1 MSRLF
6 RKKQKITYLKER
18 AVLSD
23 TLPYETPAIF
33 SNRYFYR
40 FLVNNKVEVYN
51 GEIKFRQYENKK
63 NIQEIEG
70 IKETIE
76 LLLNTEKVT
85 ENNIDKWY
93 FSYKK
98 NNTSVNKER
107 NIPFTF
113 KIAHKKSDFRNL
125 SLIHPLNQLMVVD
138 FYDTYKD
145 IIRYFSNQSEFSI
158 RKPFKIAKNRYIN
171 SYLEKQIKG
180 KTTHS
185 KIEMHGKEEEH
196 LKSFFTYKK
205 YSNIHRFFE
214 SYEYQRCE
222 KKFDKLYKFDINKC
236 FDSIYTHTV
245 AWALLNK
252 EIVKDNLDKKLDAT
266 FAGRFDKLMQN
277 MNYGET
283 NGILIG
289 AEISRIFA
297 ELILQ
302 KIDKNVQDKLRKKE
316 YLHKTH
322 YEIFRYVDDYF
333 IFYDDEQVKD
343 KIIET
348 FKHELKEYNLYVS
361 DTKTIE
367 FVKPIITDLTIAK
380 TKITDLINEYFSY
393 KIIENAIEDKKQ
405 WTISLKSNDVITK
418 FKMIVKETNIE
429 YKDILNY
436 SIATIEKRFL
446 KIIQKLEN
454 SENQNLYVG
463 VFVSFTIQLLDFLFF
478 IYSVSPRVTS
488 TIKIVSL
495 ISKLLQ
501 FIKDDKSNQKILKN
515 YQVELIYKKIYDEV
529 FQILKKNKLKEYT
542 QNETLYLL
550 LTLNELGKDYR
561 LDAEFL
567 NEYFFD
573 SQSKVNL
580 NYFSIVTLLYYIKK
594 INRYNNI
601 KTKLLEC
608 IENRF
613 VNCNKDHLRK
623 NTELT
628 LLLMDLMTCPYI
640 NPSDKNRFLSLN
652 GITDSAIQNK
662 IITFSLKQKYWFIK
676 WKDFNLA
683 EEIEMKKSQE
693 VYS

>member
-1 MSRLF
+1 MSNKF

-23 TLPYETPAIF
+23 TLPYEIPAIF

-40 FLVNNKVEVYN
+40 FLINNGVEINN
-51 GEIKFRQYENKK
+51 GEVRFNQN
-63 NIQEIEG
+63 NEG
-70 IKETIE
+70 LKEVVE
-76 LLLNTEKVT
+76 LLFNVEKVT
-85 ENNIDKWY
+85 ENKVDKWY

-98 NNTSVNKER
+98 NTKSVNKER

-113 KIAHKKSDFRNL
+113 KIAHKKNDFRNL

-145 IIRYFSNQSEFSI
+145 SIRYFSNQSVFSI
-158 RKPFKIAKNRYIN
+158 RKPFKIAKNRYLN
-171 SYLEKQIKG
+171 SYLKKLRKR

-185 KIEMHGKEEEH
+185 KIEIHDKEEEH

-214 SYEYQRCE
+214 SYKYQRCE

-236 FDSIYTHTV
+236 FDSIYTHTI
-245 AWALLNK
+245 AWAIFNK
-252 EIVKDNLDKKLDAT
+252 EIVKDNLNKKLDAT
-266 FAGRFDKLMQN
+266 FAGKFDKLMQN

-302 KIDKNVQDKLRKKE
+302 KIDKNIQQRLRDTKPKE
-316 YLHKTH
+316 YLHKIH

-343 KIIET
+343 KIIEIC
-348 FKHELKEYNLYVS
+348 KHELKEYNLYIS

-380 TKITDLINEYFSY
+380 TKITDLINENFSY
-393 KIIENAIEDKKQ
+393 KIKENATTDEKQ
-405 WTISLKSNDVITK
+405 WSIFLRSENVITK
-418 FKMIVKETNIE
+418 FKIIVKETNIE

-436 SIATIEKRFL
+436 TIATIEKRFL
-446 KIIQKLEN
+446 NIVGKLEKSDN
-454 SENQNLYVG
+454 RQLYADM
-463 VFVSFTIQLLDFLFF
+463 FVSFIMQLLDFLFF

-488 TIKIVSL
+488 TVKMVSL
-495 ISKLLQ
+495 ISKILQ
-501 FIKDDKSNQKILKN
+501 FIKDDKCNKKIIKS
-515 YQVELIYKKIYDEV
+515 YQAELIYKKIYDEV
-529 FQILKKNKLKEYT
+529 YQILKKNRLKEYI

-550 LTLNELGKDYR
+550 LVLNELGKNYR
-561 LDAEFL
+561 LDADFL
-567 NEYFFD
+567 NDYFLKD
-573 SQSKVNL
+573 RIEL
-580 NYFSIVTLLYYIKK
+580 NYFAIVSLLYYIKN
-594 INRYNNI
+594 INRYTGI
-601 KTKLLEC
+601 KRELLEK
-608 IENRF
+608 IENKF
-613 VNCNKDHLRK
+613 EKCNKDHLRK

-640 NPSDKNRFLSLN
+640 DILKKIDFLSLN
-652 GITDSAIQNK
+652 GVGDLGVQTK
-662 IITFSLKQKYWFIK
+662 IIDFSLKQKYWFIK
-676 WKDFNLA
+676 WQDFNLA
-683 EEIEMKKSQE
+683 EEMEMKKSQE
-693 VYS
+693 VYN

>member
-1 MSRLF
+1 MSRQF

-40 FLVNNKVEVYN
+40 FLINNGIEINN
-51 GEIKFRQYENKK
+51 GEVKFNQEN
-63 NIQEIEG
+63 EG
-70 IKETIE
+70 LKEVLE

-98 NNTSVNKER
+98 SNTSVNKER

-113 KIAHKKSDFRNL
+113 KIAHKKNDFRNL
-125 SLIHPLNQLMVVD
+125 SLIHPLNQLMVIN

-145 IIRYFSNQSEFSI
+145 SIRYFSNQSEFSI

-171 SYLEKQIKG
+171 SYLKKQRKG
-180 KTTHS
+180 QITHGR
-185 KIEMHGKEEEH
+185 IEMHDKEEEH

-236 FDSIYTHTV
+236 FDSIYTHTI

-266 FAGRFDKLMQN
+266 FAGKFDKLMQN

-289 AEISRIFA
+289 AEVSRIFA

-302 KIDKNVQDKLRKKE
+302 KIDKNVQQKLKNNKPKE
-316 YLHKTH
+316 CLHKTH

-361 DTKTIE
+361 DTKTVE

-380 TKITDLINEYFSY
+380 TKITELINEYFSY
-393 KIIENAIEDKKQ
+393 KIKENPTDDEKQ
-405 WTISLKSNDVITK
+405 WSVSLRSSDVITK
-418 FKMIVKETNIE
+418 FKMIVKETNID

-436 SIATIEKRFL
+436 SIATIEKRYL
-446 KIIQKLEN
+446 KTIRKLEN
-454 SENQNLYVG
+454 SNNQHLYVDM
-463 VFVSFTIQLLDFLFF
+463 FVAFTIQLLDFLFF

-501 FIKDDKSNQKILKN
+501 FIKDDKSNEKILKN
-515 YQVELIYKKIYDEV
+515 YQVELIYKKIYDEA
-529 FQILKKNKLKEYT
+529 FQILKKNRLKEYT

-550 LTLNELGKDYR
+550 LTLNELAKDYR

-567 NEYFFD
+567 NEYFFND
-573 SQSKVNL
+573 GIEL
-580 NYFSIVTLLYYIKK
+580 NYFVIVSLLYYIKD
-594 INRYNNI
+594 INRYKDI
-601 KTKLLEC
+601 KIDLINR
-608 IENRF
+608 IEKKF
-613 VNCNKDHLRK
+613 TNCNKDHLRK

-640 NPSDKNRFLSLN
+640 SNSDRENFLSLN
-652 GITDSAIQNK
+652 GITDSTIQTK
-662 IITFSLKQKYWFIK
+662 IISFSSKQKYWFIK
-676 WKDFNLA
+676 WQDFNLA

>member
-1 MSRLF
+1 MNKKF
-6 RKKQKITYLKER
+6 KKKQKITYLKER

-40 FLVNNKVEVYN
+40 FLVNNKI
-51 GEIKFRQYENKK
+51 EIQDS
-63 NIQEIEG
+63 EISFDNTNPD
-70 IKETIE
+70 IIE
-76 LLLNTEKVT
+76 ILKLVLNV
-85 ENNIDKWY
+85 NIDGGRAL
-93 FSYKK
+93 FKK
-98 NNTSVNKER
+98 YER

-145 IIRYFSNQSEFSI
+145 SIRYFSNQSEFSI

-171 SYLEKQIKG
+171 SYLQKQTKG

-393 KIIENAIEDKKQ
+393 KIIENAIEDEKQ

-463 VFVSFTIQLLDFLFF
+463 VFVSFAIQLLDFLFF

-573 SQSKVNL
+573 PESKVNL

-652 GITDSAIQNK
+652 GITDSLIQSK
-662 IITFSLKQKYWFIK
+662 IINFSLKQKYWFIK

>member
-1 MSRLF
+1 MSKKF
-6 RKKQKITYLKER
+6 KKKQKITYLKER

-33 SNRYFYR
+33 SNKYFYR
-40 FLVNNKVEVYN
+40 FLIQNKI
-51 GEIKFRQYENKK
+51 EIQDSEISFDNS
-63 NIQEIEG
+63 NPDIIQIL
-70 IKETIE
+70 K
-76 LLLNTEKVT
+76 LLLNV
-85 ENNIDKWY
+85 NIDDGRAL
-93 FSYKK
+93 FKK
-98 NNTSVNKER
+98 SER

-113 KIAHKKSDFRNL
+113 KIAHKKNDFRNL

-138 FYDTYKD
+138 FYDKYKD
-145 IIRYFSNQSEFSI
+145 SIRYFSNQSEFSI

-171 SYLEKQIKG
+171 DYLKKQKKG
-180 KTTHS
+180 QTSHS
-185 KIEMHGKEEEH
+185 KIEIHDKEEEH

-205 YSNIHRFFE
+205 YSNIHGFFE

-222 KKFDKLYKFDINKC
+222 KKFEKLYKFDINKC
-236 FDSIYTHTV
+236 FDSIYTHTI

-266 FAGRFDKLMQN
+266 FAGKFDKLMQN

-302 KIDKNVQDKLRKKE
+302 KIDKNVQNKLRKKYE

-322 YEIFRYVDDYF
+322 YEIFRYIDDYF
-333 IFYDDEQVKD
+333 IFYDDEEVKD

-380 TKITDLINEYFSY
+380 TKITDLINENFSY
-393 KIIENAIEDKKQ
+393 KITDNTTDDEKQ
-405 WTISLKSNDVITK
+405 WSISLRSRDVIK
-418 FKMIVKETNIE
+418 RFKIIIKETNID

-446 KIIQKLEN
+446 KIIEKLKN
-454 SENQNLYVG
+454 YDNHRLYVDM
-463 VFVSFTIQLLDFLFF
+463 FVAFTIQLLDFLFF

-501 FIKDDKSNQKILKN
+501 FIKDDRSNKKILKN
-515 YQVELIYKKIYDEV
+515 YQVELIYKKIYDEI
-529 FQILKKNKLKEYT
+529 FQILKKNRLKEYT

-550 LTLNELGKDYR
+550 LTLNELAKDYR

-567 NEYFFD
+567 IEYFFND
-573 SQSKVNL
+573 GIEL
-580 NYFSIVTLLYYIKK
+580 NYFVIVSLLYYIKDIRRYSEIK
-594 INRYNNI
+594 I
-601 KTKLLEC
+601 KLLEW
-608 IENRF
+608 IENKF
-613 VNCNKDHLRK
+613 KNCNIDHLRK

-640 NPSDKNRFLSLN
+640 SNLDRNKFLSLN
-652 GITDSAIQNK
+652 GITDSAIQTK
-662 IITFSLKQKYWFIK
+662 IICFSSKQKYWFIK
-676 WKDFNLA
+676 WQDFNLA

>member
-1 MSRLF
+1 MSNKF

-23 TLPYETPAIF
+23 TLPYEIPAIF

-40 FLVNNKVEVYN
+40 FLVNNKIKIHDS
-51 GEIKFRQYENKK
+51 EIIFDNT
-63 NIQEIEG
+63 NPDIIEILKL
-70 IKETIE
+70 I
-76 LLLNTEKVT
+76 LNV
-85 ENNIDKWY
+85 NIDNSRVLFQKR
-93 FSYKK
+93 
-98 NNTSVNKER
+98 ER

-113 KIAHKKSDFRNL
+113 KIAHKKNDFRNL

-145 IIRYFSNQSEFSI
+145 SIRYFSNQSEFSI

-171 SYLEKQIKG
+171 SYLQKQKKG

-236 FDSIYTHTV
+236 FDSIYTHTI

-266 FAGRFDKLMQN
+266 FAGKFDKLMQN

-302 KIDKNVQDKLRKKE
+302 KIDKNTQNKLRQKG
-316 YLHKTH
+316 YFHKTH

-380 TKITDLINEYFSY
+380 TKITDLINENFSY
-393 KIIENAIEDKKQ
+393 KIKENATADEKQ
-405 WTISLKSNDVITK
+405 WTISLRSDSVITR
-418 FKMIVKETNIE
+418 FKIIVKETNIE

-446 KIIQKLEN
+446 KIIGKLEN
-454 SENQNLYVG
+454 SDNQHLYMDM
-463 VFVSFTIQLLDFLFF
+463 FVSFTIQLLDFLFF

-495 ISKLLQ
+495 VSKLLE
-501 FIKDDKSNQKILKN
+501 FIKDDRSFNKVLKK
-515 YQVELIYKKIYDEV
+515 YQVELIYKKIYDEI

-561 LDAEFL
+561 LDSDEI
-567 NEYFFD
+567 EKYFFD
-573 SQSKVNL
+573 PENKFNL
-580 NYFSIVTLLYYIKK
+580 NYFSIVTLLYYIKN
-594 INRYNNI
+594 INRYINI
-601 KTKLLEC
+601 KMKLLEC
-608 IENRF
+608 IENKF
-613 VNCNKDHLRK
+613 TNCNKDNLKK

-640 NPSDKNRFLSLN
+640 NPSNKNRFLFLN
-652 GITDSAIQNK
+652 GIADSTIQNK

-676 WKDFNLA
+676 WQDFNLA

>member
-1 MSRLF
+1 MSKKF
-6 RKKQKITYLKER
+6 KKKQKITYLKER

-40 FLVNNKVEVYN
+40 FLLNNKIEIQD
-51 GEIKFRQYENKK
+51 GEISFDNTNPDIIEILKLMLNVNLDSGRAFFKK
-63 NIQEIEG
+63 
-70 IKETIE
+70 
-76 LLLNTEKVT
+76 
-85 ENNIDKWY
+85 
-93 FSYKK
+93 S
-98 NNTSVNKER
+98 ER

-113 KIAHKKSDFRNL
+113 KIAHKKNDFRNL

-138 FYDTYKD
+138 FYDKYKD
-145 IIRYFSNQSEFSI
+145 SIRYFSNQSEFSI

-171 SYLEKQIKG
+171 SYLQKQRKG
-180 KTTHS
+180 QTTHS
-185 KIEMHGKEEEH
+185 KIEIYGKEEEH

-236 FDSIYTHTV
+236 FDSIYTHTI

-252 EIVKDNLDKKLDAT
+252 ETVKDNLNGKLDAT
-266 FAGRFDKLMQN
+266 FAGKFDKLMQN

-302 KIDKNVQDKLRKKE
+302 KIDKNARDKLRKKE

-361 DTKTIE
+361 DTKTVE

-393 KIIENAIEDKKQ
+393 KIKENTTENEKQ
-405 WTISLKSNDVITK
+405 WIISLRSNDVITK

-446 KIIQKLEN
+446 KIIGKFENSDNQKLY
-454 SENQNLYVG
+454 SDM
-463 VFVSFTIQLLDFLFF
+463 FVSFTMQLLDFLFF

-501 FIKDDKSNQKILKN
+501 FIKDDKSNEKILKD
-515 YQVELIYKKIYDEV
+515 YQVELIYKKIYDEIL
-529 FQILKKNKLKEYT
+529 QILKKNKLKEYT

-561 LDAEFL
+561 LDSDEL
-567 NEYFFD
+567 YKYFFED
-573 SQSKVNL
+573 GIEL
-580 NYFSIVTLLYYIKK
+580 NYFVIVSLLYYIKK
-594 INRYNNI
+594 IIRYSDMKI
-601 KTKLLEC
+601 KLLEC
-608 IENRF
+608 IEKKF
-613 VNCNKDHLRK
+613 KGYNKDNLRK

-640 NPSDKNRFLSLN
+640 EISDKNRFLSLN
-652 GITDSAIQNK
+652 GITDAAIQNK
-662 IITFSLKQKYWFIK
+662 IVTFSSKQKYWFIK
-676 WKDFNLA
+676 WQDFNLA

>member
-1 MSRLF
+1 MSRKF

-40 FLVNNKVEVYN
+40 FLVKNKI
-51 GEIKFRQYENKK
+51 EIKNNAIMFDNSVSD
-63 NIQEIEG
+63 IQEVL
-70 IKETIE
+70 K
-76 LLLNTEKVT
+76 LLLNVKVDNNKASFEKHKRT
-85 ENNIDKWY
+85 
-93 FSYKK
+93 
-98 NNTSVNKER
+98 
-107 NIPFTF
+107 IPFIF
-113 KIAHKKSDFRNL
+113 KIAHKKNDFRNL
-125 SLIHPLNQLMVVD
+125 SLIHPLNQLMIVD
-138 FYDTYKD
+138 FYDIYKES
-145 IIRYFSNQSEFSI
+145 IKYFSNESKFSI
-158 RKPFKIAKNRYIN
+158 RKPYKIAKNRYAN
-171 SYLEKQIKG
+171 DCLKKRKKT

-185 KIEMHGKEEEH
+185 KIEIHENEEEH

-236 FDSIYTHTV
+236 FDSIYTHSI

-252 EIVKDNLDKKLDAT
+252 EIVKDNLNTKLDAT
-266 FAGRFDKLMQN
+266 FGGKFDKLMQN

-302 KIDKNVQDKLRKKE
+302 SIDKKVQRNLEKKSC
-316 YLHKTH
+316 LHRTH

-333 IFYDDEQVKD
+333 VFYDDEQVKN
-343 KIIET
+343 IVTET

-361 DTKTIE
+361 DIKTIE

-380 TKITDLINEYFSY
+380 TKLTELINKNFSY
-393 KIIENAIEDKKQ
+393 IIKDNVAEDEKQ
-405 WTISLKSNDVITK
+405 WSVSLNSKDVITK
-418 FKMIVKETNIE
+418 FKIIIKETNIE

-436 SIATIEKRFL
+436 SIATIEKRYL
-446 KIIQKLEN
+446 KIISKLEN
-454 SENQNLYVG
+454 SENQLLYIDM
-463 VFVSFTIQLLDFLFF
+463 FVTYTIQLLNFLFF

-495 ISKLLQ
+495 ISKLIQ
-501 FIKDDKSNQKILKN
+501 FIKDSKAGNKIFKN
-515 YQVELIYKKIYDEV
+515 YQIELIYKKIYDET

-550 LTLNELGKDYR
+550 LLLNEIGKDYR
-561 LDAEFL
+561 IESNFLDS
-567 NEYFFD
+567 YFFD
-573 SQSKVNL
+573 DDIEL
-580 NYFSIVTLLYYIKK
+580 NYFVIVNLLYYIKN
-594 INRYNNI
+594 ISRYDNI
-601 KTKLLEC
+601 KTKLLKC
-608 IENRF
+608 IENKF
-613 VNCNKDHLRK
+613 KSYNKDNLRK

-628 LLLMDLMTCPYI
+628 LLLMDLMTCPYVDTQ
-640 NPSDKNRFLSLN
+640 DKNRFLSLN
-652 GITDSAIQNK
+652 GVTDPATQKTIV
-662 IITFSLKQKYWFIK
+662 TFSLKQKYWFVK
-676 WKDFNLA
+676 WQDFNLA
-683 EEIEMKKSQE
+683 EEIELKKSQE

>member
-1 MSRLF
+1 MSNKF

-23 TLPYETPAIF
+23 TLPYEIPAIF

-40 FLVNNKVEVYN
+40 FLVNNKIKIQDS
-51 GEIKFRQYENKK
+51 EIIFDNT
-63 NIQEIEG
+63 NPDIMEILKL
-70 IKETIE
+70 I
-76 LLLNTEKVT
+76 LNV
-85 ENNIDKWY
+85 NIDKSRAL
-93 FSYKK
+93 FQKR
-98 NNTSVNKER
+98 ER

-113 KIAHKKSDFRNL
+113 KIAHKKNDFRNL

-145 IIRYFSNQSEFSI
+145 SIRYFSNQSEFSI

-171 SYLEKQIKG
+171 SYLQKQIKG

-236 FDSIYTHTV
+236 FDSIYTHTI

-266 FAGRFDKLMQN
+266 FAGKFDKLMQN

-297 ELILQ
+297 ESILQ
-302 KIDKNVQDKLRKKE
+302 KIDKNTQNKLRQKGCF
-316 YLHKTH
+316 HKTH

-380 TKITDLINEYFSY
+380 TKITDLINEKFSY
-393 KIIENAIEDKKQ
+393 KIKENATADEKQ
-405 WTISLKSNDVITK
+405 WTISLRSDSVITR
-418 FKMIVKETNIE
+418 FKIIVKETNIE

-446 KIIQKLEN
+446 KIIGKLEN
-454 SENQNLYVG
+454 SDNQYLYIDM
-463 VFVSFTIQLLDFLFF
+463 FVSFTIQLLDFLFF

-495 ISKLLQ
+495 VSKLLE
-501 FIKDDKSNQKILKN
+501 FIKDDRSFNKVLKK
-515 YQVELIYKKIYDEV
+515 YQVELIYKKIYDEI

-573 SQSKVNL
+573 PESKINL

-594 INRYNNI
+594 INRYNHI
-601 KTKLLEC
+601 KMKLLEC
-608 IENRF
+608 IENKF
-613 VNCNKDHLRK
+613 TNCNQDHLRK

-640 NPSDKNRFLSLN
+640 NPSDKNRFLFLN

-662 IITFSLKQKYWFIK
+662 IITFSDKQKYWFIK
-676 WKDFNLA
+676 WQDFNLA

>member
-1 MSRLF
+1 MSNKFKR
-6 RKKQKITYLKER
+6 KQKITYLKER

-40 FLVNNKVEVYN
+40 FLINNKVEINN
-51 GEIKFRQYENKK
+51 GEVKFNLD
-63 NIQEIEG
+63 NEG
-70 IKETIE
+70 IKETVE
-76 LLLNTEKVT
+76 LLLNLEKIT
-85 ENNIDKWY
+85 DNNIDKWY

-98 NNTSVNKER
+98 DRTSVNQER
-107 NIPFTF
+107 TIPFIF
-113 KIAHKKSDFRNL
+113 KITHKKNDFRNL
-125 SLIHPLNQLMVVD
+125 SLIHPLSQLMVVN
-138 FYDTYKD
+138 FYDIYKD
-145 IIRYFSNQSEFSI
+145 SIRYFSNQSEFSI
-158 RKPFKIAKNRYIN
+158 RRPFKIAKNRYFN
-171 SYLEKQIKG
+171 SYLKKQKERESR
-180 KTTHS
+180 HS
-185 KIEMHGKEEEH
+185 KIEMNNNEEEH

-205 YSNIHRFFE
+205 YSNIYRFFE

-236 FDSIYTHTV
+236 FDSIYTHTI
-245 AWALLNK
+245 AWAILNK
-252 EIVKDNLDKKLDAT
+252 EIVKDNLNKKLDAT
-266 FAGRFDKLMQN
+266 FVGKFDKLMQN

-289 AEISRIFA
+289 AEISRIFT

-302 KIDKNVQDKLRKKE
+302 KIDKNVQQKLKNNKPKE

-333 IFYDDEQVKD
+333 IFYDDEQIKD
-343 KIIET
+343 KIIEI

-361 DTKTIE
+361 DSKTIE

-380 TKITDLINEYFSY
+380 MKIIDLINENFSY
-393 KIIENAIEDKKQ
+393 KIRENATDDEKQ
-405 WTISLKSNDVITK
+405 WNISLKSNDVITK
-418 FKMIVKETNIE
+418 FKIIVKETNIE

-446 KIIQKLEN
+446 RTIKKLEN
-454 SENQNLYVG
+454 SENKKMYVDM
-463 VFVSFTIQLLDFLFF
+463 FVTFTIQLLDFLFF

-501 FIKDDKSNQKILKN
+501 FIKDDKTNNKVLKN
-515 YQVELIYKKIYDEV
+515 YQIELMYKKIYDEI

-567 NEYFFD
+567 NEYFLSD
-573 SQSKVNL
+573 GIEL
-580 NYFSIVTLLYYIKK
+580 NYFVIVSLLYYIKN
-594 INRYNNI
+594 INRYKNI
-601 KTKLLEC
+601 KIDLINR

-613 VNCNKDHLRK
+613 TNCNKDHLRK

-640 NPSDKNRFLSLN
+640 NNSNKNKFLSLN
-652 GITDSAIQNK
+652 GITDTTLQTK
-662 IITFSLKQKYWFIK
+662 IVDFSLKQKYWFIK
-676 WKDFNLA
+676 WQDFNLA

>member
-1 MSRLF
+1 MSNKF

-23 TLPYETPAIF
+23 TLPYEIPAIF

-40 FLVNNKVEVYN
+40 FLVNNKIKIQDS
-51 GEIKFRQYENKK
+51 EIIFDNT
-63 NIQEIEG
+63 NSDIIEILKL
-70 IKETIE
+70 I
-76 LLLNTEKVT
+76 LNV
-85 ENNIDKWY
+85 NIDNSRALFQKR
-93 FSYKK
+93 
-98 NNTSVNKER
+98 ER

-113 KIAHKKSDFRNL
+113 KIAHKKNDFRNL

-145 IIRYFSNQSEFSI
+145 SIRYFSNQSEFSI

-171 SYLEKQIKG
+171 SYLQKQTKG

-185 KIEMHGKEEEH
+185 KIEIHGKEEEH

-236 FDSIYTHTV
+236 FDSIYTHTI

-380 TKITDLINEYFSY
+380 TKIIDLINEYFSY
-393 KIIENAIEDKKQ
+393 KIIENAIEDEKQ

-446 KIIQKLEN
+446 KIIQKFEN
-454 SENQNLYVG
+454 SENKNLYIG

-573 SQSKVNL
+573 PESKVNL

-640 NPSDKNRFLSLN
+640 NPSDKNRFLFLN
-652 GITDSAIQNK
+652 GITDSVIQNK